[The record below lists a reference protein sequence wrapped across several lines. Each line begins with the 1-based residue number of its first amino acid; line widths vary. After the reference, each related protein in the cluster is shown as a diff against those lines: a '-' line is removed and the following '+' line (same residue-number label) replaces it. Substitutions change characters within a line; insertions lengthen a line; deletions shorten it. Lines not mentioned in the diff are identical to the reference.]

1 MRVALAIVAGCVL
14 QVAGWAQP
22 MPRAATFRWDAPQSL
37 TDAIG
42 YELQW
47 GPQQTAQ
54 LPIHITE
61 YAVENFPLGF
71 SQPVT
76 VRTLGNGTN
85 SEPVEIRI
93 FNVIAN
99 FEENTGS
106 GWAVVET
113 AQVMREVKS
122 NAMIRVRLE
131 GAIR

>member
-1 MRVALAIVAGCVL
+1 MLK
-14 QVAGWAQP
+14 VAGWSQP
-22 MPRAATFRWDAPQSL
+22 MPRAVKFAWDAPLTL

-54 LPIHITE
+54 LPLHITE
-61 YAVENFPLGF
+61 FTVDNFPLAF
-71 SQPVT
+71 SKPVT

-99 FEENTGS
+99 FEEDTGS

-113 AQVMREVKS
+113 AQVTREVKS

-131 GAIR
+131 GNLQ

>member
-1 MRVALAIVAGCVL
+1 MRVALTILLASTIWCS
-14 QVAGWAQP
+14 AQP

-54 LPIHITE
+54 LPLHITE
-61 YAVENFPLGF
+61 YTVENFPLGF

-76 VRTLGNGTN
+76 VRTMGFNTN

-93 FNVIAN
+93 LNVIAN
-99 FEENTGS
+99 FEENAGS
-106 GWAVVET
+106 GWAIVET
-113 AQVMREVKS
+113 ARVMREVKS
-122 NAMIRVRLE
+122 NAMIRVRLSTQLQ
-131 GAIR
+131 

>member
-1 MRVALAIVAGCVL
+1 MKLALAIVAGCTL
-14 QVAGWAQP
+14 HVAGWAQP
-22 MPRAATFRWDAPQSL
+22 MPRAVTFAWDAPLSL
-37 TDAIG
+37 VDAIG

-47 GPQQTAQ
+47 GPQQSAQ
-54 LPIHITE
+54 LPLHITE
-61 YAVENFPLGF
+61 FTVGNFPLAL
-71 SQPVT
+71 SQPVA

-99 FEENTGS
+99 FEESTGS

-113 AQVMREVKS
+113 AQITREVKS

-131 GAIR
+131 GALR